1 MNALEGLNRNLFLQL
16 NAGAQTDAGMI
27 GTATVIADAL
37 IYLIPLAL
45 FVAWLWQPERRP
57 LAVRACLVCF
67 IALGIGQLLALFW
80 PHPRPFMIGL
90 GHTWIPHAADASF
103 PSDHGIV
110 FASMACTLLLT
121 GELAWGTLMAIMGI
135 AVAWARIFLGVH
147 FPLDMLGA
155 LMVALFAYGLLLP
168 LWARWGSVFMQAIV
182 KIYRTLLAW
191 PIAKGWI
198 RA

>member
-1 MNALEGLNRNLFLQL
+1 MNALEVLNRSLFLQL
-16 NAGAQTDAGMI
+16 NAGVQTGAGVI
-27 GTATVIADAL
+27 STATFIADVL

-45 FVAWLWQPERRP
+45 VVVWLWQPERRQ
-57 LAVRACLVCF
+57 LALRACLVCC

-103 PSDHGIV
+103 PSEHGIV
-110 FASMACTLLLT
+110 FASMACSLLLT
-121 GELAWGTLMAIMGI
+121 GELALGVLTAIMGI
-135 AVAWARIFLGVH
+135 AVAWSRIFLGVH

-155 LMVALFAYGLLLP
+155 LGVSLLAYLLLSP
-168 LWARWGSVFMQAIV
+168 VWTRWASPFMQAAE
-182 KIYRTLLAW
+182 KLYRYLLAR

>member
-1 MNALEGLNRNLFLQL
+1 MNALEVLNRKLFLQL
-16 NAGAQTDAGMI
+16 NAGEQTGAGMI
-27 GTATVIADAL
+27 STATFIADVL

-45 FVAWLWQPERRP
+45 VLAWLWLPERRQ
-57 LAVRACLVCF
+57 LALRAFLVCS

-103 PSDHGIV
+103 PSDHGLV
-110 FASMACTLLLT
+110 FASMACSLLLT
-121 GELAWGTLMAIMGI
+121 GELAWGMLIALMGI
-135 AVAWARIFLGVH
+135 AVAWSRIFLGVH

-155 LMVALFAYGLLLP
+155 LGVSLLAYLFLSP
-168 LWARWGSVFMQAIV
+168 LWARWGNQFMQATE
-182 KIYRTLLAW
+182 KLYRYLLAW
-191 PIAKGWI
+191 PISKGWI

>member
-1 MNALEGLNRNLFLQL
+1 MNPIEVVNRSLFLQM
-16 NAGAQTDAGMI
+16 NAGTGTGAGLI
-27 GTATVIADAL
+27 GLASFIADAL

-45 FVAWLWQPERRP
+45 VVIWLWQPQRRQ
-57 LAVRACLVCF
+57 LALRACLVCC
-67 IALGIGQLLALFW
+67 IALATGQLLAMFW

-90 GHTWIPHAADASF
+90 GHTWIAHAADPSF

-110 FASMACTLLLT
+110 FASMACSLLLT
-121 GELAWGTLMAIMGI
+121 GELLWGMATAVVGI
-135 AVAWARIFLGVH
+135 AVAWSRIFLGVH

-155 LMVALFAYGLLLP
+155 LVVSLFAFLLLLP
-168 LWARWGSVFMQAIV
+168 AWARWGNPFIQAV
-182 KIYRTLLAW
+182 EKLYRYLLAW

>member
-1 MNALEGLNRNLFLQL
+1 MNPIEVLNRSLFLQL
-16 NAGAQTDAGMI
+16 NAG
-27 GTATVIADAL
+27 TATGAGLIGLASFIADAL

-45 FVAWLWQPERRP
+45 VATWLWQPQRRQ
-57 LAVRACLVCF
+57 LALKACLVCC
-67 IALGIGQLLALFW
+67 IALVAGQLLALFW

-110 FASMACTLLLT
+110 FASMACSLLLT
-121 GELAWGTLMAIMGI
+121 GELLWGVATAVVGI
-135 AVAWARIFLGVH
+135 AVAWSRIFLGVH

-155 LMVALFAYGLLLP
+155 LLVSLAAYVLLVP
-168 LWARWGSVFMQAIV
+168 VWARWGSPFMLLAE
-182 KIYRTLLAW
+182 KIYRRLLAW
-191 PIAKGWI
+191 PITKGWI